1 MNPKTKTLLL
11 ILLCFALG
19 AIAGVFGDRYFLGNR
34 APHHPDPAQVRKE
47 FAQRLHLDSTQVLQV
62 DSIFDVHRK
71 KMDDIRKLFTE
82 DRDSLRAGIRKLLSP
97 DQSKLYDDY
106 VHQME
111 SRDTKK
117 REPEKSPS
125 R

>member
-19 AIAGVFGDRYFLGNR
+19 AVAGYIGERNYSGSR
-34 APHHPDPAQVRKE
+34 QPHRPDPAQVRKE

-71 KMDDIRKLFTE
+71 KMEEIRKLFAE
-82 DRDSLRAGIRKLLSP
+82 DRDSLRVGIRKLLNAE
-97 DQSKLYDDY
+97 QGKLYDDY
-106 VHQME
+106 VKQMDERRRE
-111 SRDTKK
+111 S
-117 REPEKSPS
+117 EKPAPKQP
-125 R
+125 

>member
-19 AIAGVFGDRYFLGNR
+19 AVAGVFVDKYYLGSR
-34 APHHPDPAQVRKE
+34 APHRPDPSQVRKE
-47 FAQRLHLDSTQVLQV
+47 FAQRLRLDSTQVLQV

-71 KMDDIRKLFTE
+71 RMDDIRKLFAE
-82 DRDSLRAGIRKLLSP
+82 DRDSLRAAIRKLLSQ

-106 VHQME
+106 VHEMD
-111 SRDTKK
+111 SRDTRR